1 MTTNSQRLRR
11 CLAKF
16 SIKDEACTNMK
27 YKTLSFC
34 LRARAAHSSSP
45 STPKYFLDM
54 KLSYLISLTVLTSPA
69 ISQNVTNVLIY
80 GSAGSEEDKA
90 ASSPALYSLND
101 TALSNWGCSVHEA
114 FSSYP
119 TTGKTDFQALAIA
132 QDVLGEGSQS
142 FGDGSVGLPYIISHG
157 ATPAACGDGHWDEAY
172 GEECDDGNTLDG
184 DGCSSSCKC
193 ESGLPN
199 GDGTC
204 AEPPRSSGY
213 GPPSPCHTG
222 KHGPKRK
229 PGGYGAVPTTS
240 S

>member
-1 MTTNSQRLRR
+1 MSQ
-11 CLAKF
+11 
-16 SIKDEACTNMK
+16 
-27 YKTLSFC
+27 LSHFGNFTV
-34 LRARAAHSSSP
+34 RGN
-45 STPKYFLDM
+45 LDC
-54 KLSYLISLTVLTSPA
+54 Y
-69 ISQNVTNVLIY
+69 
-80 GSAGSEEDKA
+80 DKA
-90 ASSPALYSLND
+90 HLVASSPALYSLND

-213 GPPSPCHTG
+213 GPPPPCHTG